1 VIAAARL
8 EVSGILSHPRY
19 DCPTCIQFSNYKAR
33 NCTGGPLIF
42 HDTGV
47 SIDRRNPPRPA
58 ATATPPAYRDGWA
71 DVAREA
77 SELGIKGFDEAF
89 SGPDYFTP
97 IDHCLR
103 LYLAAPGVVEWL
115 RLYAAISAG
124 LRTPPTDALAWYDRI
139 MLAIHGAVTAHRGSV
154 NG

>member
-1 VIAAARL
+1 M
-8 EVSGILSHPRY
+8 EVSGVLSHPRY
-19 DCPTCIQFSNYKAR
+19 DCPTCIQFENYKAR

-47 SIDRRNPPRPA
+47 SIDRRNPPRAIP
-58 ATATPPAYRDGWA
+58 TPDRPAYRDGWA

-124 LRTPPTDALAWYDRI
+124 LRTPPTDAPAWYDRI